1 MNRIKDYRKAF
12 DNIVMGT
19 MNYLYEA
26 GIYNMVLGISGGI
39 DSTLTAAIAY
49 RICQLD
55 PQFKLYGLC
64 LMTDTNKDDE
74 VELAYRV
81 ARNFTNDFISQNI
94 TKNCDS
100 LFEECEADVNCFG
113 VDELSNIAKGNIKA
127 RYRMNRIYNAAGSI
141 KGIVLDTDNLTEH
154 YLGFYTLHGDQGDY
168 NCIGNLWKHEI
179 FNMVG
184 SMTTWDDIYNDEQ
197 IDIFLKV
204 FDMVPTDGNG
214 VLEGGDMAQ
223 IAPGCSFYHVDCV
236 LNDIIND
243 VNFAEMIRKYNGT
256 VSAENIKRIFNR
268 YANNL
273 FKLNYTNIP
282 KPDIL

>member
-1 MNRIKDYRKAF
+1 MNRINDYRKEF
-12 DNIVMGT
+12 NYIITET

-39 DSTLTAAIAY
+39 DSTLTAAIAW

-55 PQFKLYGLC
+55 PQFKLYGVC
-64 LMTDTNKDDE
+64 LMTDTNKEDE
-74 VELAYRV
+74 IVLAESV
-81 ARNFTNDFISQNI
+81 AKVFTNNYIFENI
-94 TKNCDS
+94 TKDCNHLIRIFESDS
-100 LFEECEADVNCFG
+100 ISFGIDKLTDV
-113 VDELSNIAKGNIKA
+113 AKGNIKA
-127 RYRMNRIYNAAGSI
+127 RYRMNRIYNVAGSL

-168 NCIGNLWKHEI
+168 NPIGNLWKHEI

-184 SMTTWDDIYNDEQ
+184 HMTTWNDIFTEEQ
-197 IDIFLKV
+197 IEIFLDA
-204 FDMVPTDGNG
+204 FNMIPTDGNG

-223 IAPGCSFYHVDCV
+223 IAPGCNFGQVDNI
-236 LNDIIND
+236 LDDIIS
-243 VNFAEMIRKYNGT
+243 KYDLADIIAKYENE
-256 VSAENIKRIFNR
+256 VSAENIKRIYNR

-282 KPDIL
+282 KP